1 MIKLKH
7 KKPEILNEA
16 AAVLARDLKARFGNL
31 VYGPEY
37 PMVARI
43 KNLFIKQI
51 LFKIPRNKQQAEKK
65 QQLKQSLNNFRML
78 SKYKSIRVQVDVDP
92 Q

>member
-1 MIKLKH
+1 MKH

-16 AAVLARDLKARFGNL
+16 AAVLARDLKARFGSL

-37 PMVARI
+37 PMVSRI

-65 QQLKQSLNNFRML
+65 QQLKQRLDIFKTL
-78 SKYKSIRVQVDVDP
+78 PKYKSVRVQVDVDP

>member
-1 MIKLKH
+1 
-7 KKPEILNEA
+7 
-16 AAVLARDLKARFGNL
+16 
-31 VYGPEY
+31 
-37 PMVARI
+37 MVSRI

-65 QQLKQSLNNFRML
+65 QQLKQRLDIFKTL
-78 SKYKSIRVQVDVDP
+78 PKYKSVRVQVDVDP